1 MGDLNVSFVPLLP
14 WTLIWALAAASVV
27 GVALALYFRLSGW
40 WLRLFAFAVLILA
53 LAGPQL
59 REEERDGLPNVA
71 FLVVDRSASTSLEEL
86 LNDSAHSGT
95 PPAKAG

>member
-14 WTLIWALAAASVV
+14 WTLIWALAAAAIV
-27 GVALALYFRLSGW
+27 GVVLALYFRLSGW

-71 FLVVDRSASTSLEEL
+71 FLVAVSYTHLTLPTILRV
-86 LNDSAHSGT
+86 
-95 PPAKAG
+95 